1 MFRIVIGFLVFLLP
15 TAPASAEQILLADFQ
30 SGTAAG
36 WIARGSGDVRVT
48 QYQSNYSLRLQSRA
62 EALTAFRGTDKV
74 NIAVSAQIAAQ
85 GLGPRDACLVEASA
99 DKGLNWF
106 EIGRVEKGQDDAVT
120 FYNRRAIVPAL
131 AGADPA
137 YIRLRAE
144 LNNTDAAC
152 WFDTILADGRAESA
166 ETRTQ
171 FSPAFLLGNDK
182 LNSPRDLSVFAPP
195 ARVASGASLNGT
207 IKITPIGGSG
217 GSHVL
222 VDRANYAPKSP
233 NLVKPPLVEIGM
245 ISDGATLIPAFRSP
259 IKSDHQD
266 WEWIISP
273 GTSWTEPDD
282 AGWSRAAIP
291 FALQERNANC
301 THNGMLTFLYRA
313 DGSTSRAAWE
323 VVGET
328 CAYLKLD
335 MWGMATVNLNTEPLK
350 HGDLLVK
357 AHRVEVAS
365 RVPTRPIAEIGSIF
379 PGVSPMQFES
389 ASEINPAN
397 MTAFGVFA
405 GGIHWVGECMTRY
418 GAYPFCDVL
427 ALPSY
432 SLAKSMV
439 GGLGLMRLELLYPG
453 SSEEFIS
460 SNVRWCGGS
469 KWTDVTLSQALNMTT
484 GNYDKLGYDLDES
497 GEKMPEFFAADSR
510 DERARLACAM
520 FPRQAVPGT
529 QWVYHTIDTYL
540 LGVAMQNILKR
551 RKGTEADIYS
561 ELIVDPIWRKIGL
574 SPVLDDTKRSY
585 DDARQPFVGWGLTM
599 HRDDAVRF
607 AQFVA
612 GGALEN
618 GKAVVDPKMLAAALQ
633 RNPANRGAEA
643 GSPDQRYKN
652 GFWGWNISRAINCP
666 SAVWVP
672 FLSGFGGISIAM
684 FPNGVIYYYFSDGHE
699 YAWRQA
705 ALGANAITPMCG
717 K

>member
-1 MFRIVIGFLVFLLP
+1 
-15 TAPASAEQILLADFQ
+15 
-30 SGTAAG
+30 
-36 WIARGSGDVRVT
+36 VT
-48 QYQSNYSLRLQSRA
+48 QYQGNYSLRLQSRG
-62 EALTAFRGTDKV
+62 EALTAVRVTDKTE
-74 NIAVSAQIAAQ
+74 IAVSAQIAAQ

-106 EIGRVEKGQDDAVT
+106 EIGRVEKGEDDAVT

-152 WFDTILADGRAESA
+152 WFDTVRADGRSANAES
-166 ETRTQ
+166 RMP
-171 FSPAFLLGNDK
+171 FSTAFLLGSDK
-182 LNSPRDLSVFAPP
+182 LNTPRDLSVFGPP
-195 ARVASGASLNGT
+195 AKVAPGASLHGT
-207 IKITPIGGSG
+207 LRITPIGGSG
-217 GSHVL
+217 GSHIL

-233 NLVKPPLVEIGM
+233 NLVMPPLVEIGM
-245 ISDGATLIPAFRSP
+245 ISDGTSVIPAFRSP
-259 IKSDHQD
+259 IRSDHQD

-273 GTSWTEPDD
+273 GTNWSDPNDG
-282 AGWSRAAIP
+282 GWSRASIP

-301 THNGMLTFLYRA
+301 THNGILTFLYKA
-313 DGSTSRAAWE
+313 DGTTSRAAWE

-335 MWGMATVNLNTEPLK
+335 IWGMATVDLNTEPLK
-350 HGDLLVK
+350 NGDVLVK
-357 AHRVEVAS
+357 AHQVEVA
-365 RVPTRPIAEIGSIF
+365 RRLPTRPISEIGSMF
-379 PGVSPMQFES
+379 PDVSPTQFGS
-389 ASEINPAN
+389 ASEVDPAN

-405 GGIHWVGECMTRY
+405 GGIHWVGGCMTRY
-418 GAYPFCDVL
+418 GAYPFCDVM

-453 SSEEFIS
+453 SSEEFIG
-460 SNVRWCGGS
+460 SNVRWCGGP
-469 KWTDVTLSQALNMTT
+469 KWRDVTLSQALNMTT

-497 GEKMPEFFAADSR
+497 GEKMPAFFAADSR
-510 DERARLACAM
+510 EERARLACAM

-529 QWVYHTIDTYL
+529 QWVYHTVDTYL
-540 LGVAMQNILKR
+540 LGVAMQNILNN
-551 RKGTEADIYS
+551 RKGTEADLYS
-561 ELIVDPIWRKIGL
+561 ELIVNPIWRKIGL
-574 SPVLDDTKRSY
+574 SPVLADTKRSY
-585 DDARQPFVGWGLTM
+585 DTARQPFVGWGLTL

-607 AQFVA
+607 AQFVS

-618 GKAVVDPKMLAAALQ
+618 GKAVVDSEMLAAALQ
-633 RNPANRGAEA
+633 RNPADLGAEA

-652 GFWGWNISRAINCP
+652 GFWGWNISRVINCTSP
-666 SAVWVP
+666 VWVP

-705 ALGANAITPMCG
+705 ALGANAISPMCG